1 MISQVRIMDVI
12 KPLESFIQQD
22 GMPVFGHLSAIPRSL
37 DLESFQYL
45 NEMDNPVS
53 KWRKHFDYKQFQFVS
68 LVTPDYVVGIAIA
81 DIRYLASGFCYLFD
95 IKRNALTEQQWLKPC
110 QLGYQ
115 TQPSSWLSKAHLA
128 NNTIQ
133 FSIEEGQWHVQF
145 VTPSVNANITLHPQP
160 QSLPLMLSTP
170 TGYSGWTYT
179 QKHNALTVT
188 GNLFIL
194 GEEQDLS
201 QVAAGYDFS
210 AGYMR
215 RETSWRWV
223 SINHKD
229 GDKSLGLN
237 LAAGVNE
244 TGFCENVLW
253 VDGERHLLNP
263 VQFQFS
269 RQNPRTDWRI
279 TSEDGCVDL
288 VFEPINQRSEKKN
301 FWFLKSNFRQ
311 YIGHFSGFVVDGNG
325 SKHELDGVVGLTED
339 HYAKW

>member
-1 MISQVRIMDVI
+1 
-12 KPLESFIQQD
+12 
-22 GMPVFGHLSAIPRSL
+22 
-37 DLESFQYL
+37 
-45 NEMDNPVS
+45 
-53 KWRKHFDYKQFQFVS
+53 
-68 LVTPDYVVGIAIA
+68 
-81 DIRYLASGFCYLFD
+81 
-95 IKRNALTEQQWLKPC
+95 
-110 QLGYQ
+110 
-115 TQPSSWLSKAHLA
+115 
-128 NNTIQ
+128 
-133 FSIEEGQWHVQF
+133 
-145 VTPSVNANITLHPQP
+145 
-160 QSLPLMLSTP
+160 
-170 TGYSGWTYT
+170 

-215 RETSWRWV
+215 RETSWRWASV
-223 SINHKD
+223 NHKD

-279 TSEDGCVDL
+279 TSQDGCVDL